1 MLLKI
6 GKGLSKA
13 VSYFTL
19 ISFIGTLAMM
29 LLNCA
34 DVFMSKIFL
43 RPITGAYEITQ
54 LLMLCTVMASYAYG
68 QTNHTHINMGLIIGK
83 FHPIPKYLLSGILEL
98 ISTGIAG
105 VPAAAVSTAGTETL
119 DNGDGTMR
127 YRDFTNHIAF
137 TCTDTMQILPGR
149 LYGAVAITDGNGA
162 YVTGRNVT
170 DALSAFSGNAED
182 FLKDYVKAEILSDFD
197 ALYGGHTAETDFL
210 VSSDDTAGRLAA
222 GTLRI
227 SNADHDIAASVI
239 LYTSAYADGTENYIC
254 KTFFVPAAESSRQTD
269 LAAAVTDMGAVRRK

>member
-83 FHPIPKYLLSGILEL
+83 FHPVPKYLLSGILEL
-98 ISTGIAG
+98 ISTGIAAVLGYAAFQQAQFAMAKGTVTGALFIPWYPFYYLEG
-105 VPAAAVSTAGTETL
+105 VCMFVLALVLLYDTIMMFAAVGKNEEIRKYV
-119 DNGDGTMR
+119 DG
-127 YRDFTNHIAF
+127 I
-137 TCTDTMQILPGR
+137 
-149 LYGAVAITDGNGA
+149 
-162 YVTGRNVT
+162 
-170 DALSAFSGNAED
+170 FS
-182 FLKDYVKAEILSDFD
+182 
-197 ALYGGHTAETDFL
+197 
-210 VSSDDTAGRLAA
+210 
-222 GTLRI
+222 
-227 SNADHDIAASVI
+227 
-239 LYTSAYADGTENYIC
+239 
-254 KTFFVPAAESSRQTD
+254 
-269 LAAAVTDMGAVRRK
+269 